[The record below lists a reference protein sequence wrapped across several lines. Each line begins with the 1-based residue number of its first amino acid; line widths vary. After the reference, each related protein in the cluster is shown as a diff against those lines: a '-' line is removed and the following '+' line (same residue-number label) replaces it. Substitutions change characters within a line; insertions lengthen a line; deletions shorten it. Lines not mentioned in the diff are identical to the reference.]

1 MNINL
6 RRLAM
11 WLVIVLLLLISFS
24 LFQTQRTRSR
34 DISFSQLLEENGQGH
49 MRNVVNQM
57 PEIHT
62 NLPEDQRPGSQDTS
76 LSQLLTE
83 VDQNKVGDVVIQ
95 TSRIHYVSSEG
106 QITTASQDIS
116 FSQLLTEVDQNHVRD
131 VVIQGP
137 EIHGTF
143 TNGSSFQTYAP
154 NDPTLVSRLYNGKV
168 SITAKPPGDN
178 VPWFVSL
185 LVSWLP
191 FIALIGV
198 WIFLSR
204 QMQGGAGKAMGFG
217 KSRAKMLTEA
227 HGRVTFEDVAGV
239 DEAKQDLQEI
249 VEFLRDPGKY
259 QRLGGR
265 IPRGVLLVGPP
276 GTGKTLIA
284 RAVAGEANV
293 PFFTINGSE
302 FVEMFVGVGAA
313 RVRDMFEQAKK
324 NAPCII
330 FIDEIDAVGRHR
342 GAGLGGGNDEREQT
356 LNQLL
361 VEMDGFEANEGII
374 LIAATNRPDVLDPA
388 LLRPGRFDR
397 QVIVPNPDVVGREQI
412 LKVHV
417 RKVPLAPDVE
427 LKTVARGTPGFSGAD
442 LMNLVNE
449 AALLAARRTKR
460 FVTMSEFEDA
470 KDKVMMGAERRSMV
484 MTEDEKMLTAY
495 HEGGHAI
502 VGLNVIAT
510 DPIHKATIIPRG
522 RALGMVM
529 QLPERDKLSMSLEQ
543 MTSRLAIMMG
553 GRVAEELVFGREK
566 VTSGAASD
574 IEQATR
580 LARMMVTR
588 WGLSEELGTVSYGEN
603 QDEVFL
609 GMSVSRTQNASEAT
623 VQKIDSEI
631 RRLVEEG
638 YNEATKILT
647 EQRADLEALAKGL
660 LEYETLSGDEIQD
673 LLKGKKPNRES
684 VLEPTTPRTSA
695 VPPAGKPRPRP
706 DPDAGLEPQPQ
717 A

>member
-1 MNINL
+1 MNANL
-6 RRLAM
+6 RNFAL
-11 WLVIVLLLLISFS
+11 WVIIVLLLLALFS
-24 LFQTQRTRSR
+24 LFQNPGQRTVSN
-34 DISFSQLLEENGQGH
+34 DITFSQLLA
-49 MRNVVNQM
+49 
-57 PEIHT
+57 
-62 NLPEDQRPGSQDTS
+62 D
-76 LSQLLTE
+76 
-83 VDQNKVGDVVIQ
+83 VDQG
-95 TSRIHYVSSEG
+95 R
-106 QITTASQDIS
+106 
-116 FSQLLTEVDQNHVRD
+116 VRD
-131 VVIQGP
+131 VVIQGHD
-137 EIHGTF
+137 ITGTY
-143 TNGSSFQTYAP
+143 NDGKPFQTYAP
-154 NDPTLVSRLYNGKV
+154 PDPSLVQRLYGKGV

-191 FIALIGV
+191 FLALIGV

-204 QMQGGAGKAMGFG
+204 QMQGAGGKALGFG
-217 KSRAKMLTEA
+217 KSRAKLLTEA

-239 DEAKQDLQEI
+239 DEAKADLEEI
-249 VEFLRDPGKY
+249 VEFLRDPQKF

-293 PFFTINGSE
+293 PFFTISGSD
-302 FVEMFVGVGAA
+302 FVEMFVGVGAS

-397 QVIVPNPDVVGREQI
+397 QVVVPNPDVVGREQI

-417 RKVPLAPDVE
+417 RKVPIAPDVN

-442 LMNLVNE
+442 LANLVNE
-449 AALLAARRTKR
+449 AALMAARRNKR
-460 FVTMSEFEDA
+460 MVTQHEFEDA
-470 KDKVMMGAERRSMV
+470 KDKVMMGSERRSLV
-484 MTEDEKMLTAY
+484 MTEEEKLLTAY

-502 VGLNVIAT
+502 VALHVPAT
-510 DPIHKATIIPRG
+510 DPVHKATIIPRG

-529 QLPERDKLSMSLEQ
+529 QLPERDKLSMSYEQ
-543 MTSRLAIMMG
+543 MTSRLAILMG
-553 GRVAEELVFGREK
+553 GRVAEELVFGHDK

-574 IEQATR
+574 IEQATK

-588 WGLSEELGTVSYGEN
+588 WGLSDQLGTVAYGEN
-603 QDEVFL
+603 QEEVFL
-609 GMSVSRTQNASEAT
+609 GYSVSRQQNISEET
-623 VQKIDSEI
+623 VKKIDAEIKRFVEDGYQMARKIVSE
-631 RRLVEEG
+631 RRAE
-638 YNEATKILT
+638 
-647 EQRADLEALAKGL
+647 LELLAKSL
-660 LEYETLSGDEIQD
+660 IEYETLTGDEIKD
-673 LLKGKKPNRES
+673 LLLGKKPMRES
-684 VLEPTTPRTSA
+684 ASEPAPRGSA
-695 VPPAGKPRPRP
+695 VPSAGKPRPRP
-706 DPDAGLEPQPQ
+706 EAGDVAPQPQ

>member
-1 MNINL
+1 MNANL
-6 RRLAM
+6 RNFAL
-11 WLVIVLLLLISFS
+11 WVIIVLLLLALFT
-24 LFQTQRTRSR
+24 LFQNPSQRAAST
-34 DISFSQLLEENGQGH
+34 DI
-49 MRNVVNQM
+49 
-57 PEIHT
+57 
-62 NLPEDQRPGSQDTS
+62 
-76 LSQLLTE
+76 
-83 VDQNKVGDVVIQ
+83 
-95 TSRIHYVSSEG
+95 
-106 QITTASQDIS
+106 A
-116 FSQLLTEVDQNHVRD
+116 FSQLLTEVEAGRVRD
-131 VVIQGP
+131 VQIQGP

-143 TNGSSFQTYAP
+143 TDGRNFQTYAP
-154 NDPTLVSRLYNGKV
+154 NDPTLIQRLYSKGV
-168 SITAKPPGDN
+168 QISARPQGDS

-204 QMQGGAGKAMGFG
+204 QMQGAGGKALGFG
-217 KSRAKMLTEA
+217 KSRAKLLTEA

-239 DEAKQDLQEI
+239 DEAKSDLQEI
-249 VEFLRDPGKY
+249 VEFLRDPGKF
-259 QRLGGR
+259 QRLGGK

-293 PFFTINGSE
+293 PFFTISGSD
-302 FVEMFVGVGAA
+302 FVEMFVGVGAS

-361 VEMDGFEANEGII
+361 VEMDGFETNEGII

-397 QVIVPNPDVVGREQI
+397 QVVVPNPDVVGREQI

-417 RKVPLAPDVE
+417 RKVPLAPDVN
-427 LKTVARGTPGFSGAD
+427 LKTIARGTPGFSGAD
-442 LMNLVNE
+442 LANLINE
-449 AALLAARRTKR
+449 AALMAARRNKR
-460 FVTMSEFEDA
+460 MVTQAEFEDA
-470 KDKVMMGAERRSMV
+470 KDKVMMGAERKSLV
-484 MTEDEKMLTAY
+484 MTEEEKMLTAY

-502 VGLNVIAT
+502 LALNVKAT
-510 DPIHKATIIPRG
+510 DPVHKATIIPRG

-529 QLPERDKLSMSLEQ
+529 QLPERDKLSMSYEQ

-553 GRVAEELVFGREK
+553 GRVAEEMIFGSDK
-566 VTSGAASD
+566 VTSGAQSD

-588 WGLSEELGTVSYGEN
+588 WGFSPELGAVSYGEN

-609 GMSVSRTQNASEAT
+609 GMSVARQQNVSEAT
-623 VQKIDSEI
+623 AQKIDAEV

-638 YNEATKILT
+638 HTEARRVLEAK
-647 EQRADLEALAKGL
+647 RADLEILAKGL
-660 LEYETLSGDEIQD
+660 LEYETLTGDEIVD
-673 LLKGKKPNRES
+673 LLAGKKPNRES
-684 VLEPTTPRTSA
+684 IIEPQAPRASA
-695 VPPAGKPRPRP
+695 VPPSGKGRPRP
-706 DPDAGLEPQPQ
+706 TGTGPMEPQPQ

>member
-1 MNINL
+1 MNANL
-6 RRLAM
+6 RNFAL
-11 WLVIVLLLLISFS
+11 WVIIVLLLLALFT
-24 LFQTQRTRSR
+24 LFQNPGQRASSQ
-34 DISFSQLLEENGQGH
+34 DIAFSQLL
-49 MRNVVNQM
+49 
-57 PEIHT
+57 
-62 NLPEDQRPGSQDTS
+62 S
-76 LSQLLTE
+76 E
-83 VDQNKVGDVVIQ
+83 VDRGN
-95 TSRIHYVSSEG
+95 
-106 QITTASQDIS
+106 
-116 FSQLLTEVDQNHVRD
+116 VRD

-137 EIHGTF
+137 DIHGTF

-154 NDPTLVSRLYNGKV
+154 NDPTLVKRLYDSKV
-168 SITAKPPGDN
+168 QITAKPPGDN

-249 VEFLRDPGKY
+249 VEFLRDPGKF

-293 PFFTINGSE
+293 PFFTISGSD
-302 FVEMFVGVGAA
+302 FVEMFVGVGAS

-361 VEMDGFEANEGII
+361 VEMDGFEANEGVI

-397 QVIVPNPDVVGREQI
+397 QVVVPNPDVGGREQI

-417 RKVPLAPDVE
+417 RKVPLAPDVN
-427 LKTVARGTPGFSGAD
+427 LKIIARGTPGFSGAD

-449 AALLAARRTKR
+449 AALTAARRNKR
-460 FVTMSEFEDA
+460 MVTQAEFEEA
-470 KDKVMMGAERRSMV
+470 KDKVLMGAERKSLV
-484 MTEDEKMLTAY
+484 MSEEEKMLTAY
-495 HEGGHAI
+495 HEAGHAI
-502 VGLNVIAT
+502 VGLNVPAGI
-510 DPIHKATIIPRG
+510 PVHKATIIPRG
-522 RALGMVM
+522 RAMGMVKF
-529 QLPERDKLSMSLEQ
+529 LPEGDRYSMKYKEF
-543 MTSRLAIMMG
+543 TSQLAVAMG
-553 GRVAEELVFGREK
+553 GRVAEEITFGK
-566 VTSGAASD
+566 DAITSGASGD
-574 IEQATR
+574 IQQATKM
-580 LARMMVTR
+580 AKAMVTQF
-588 WGLSEELGTVSYGEN
+588 GYSDELGTVAYGDN
-603 QDEVFL
+603 QEEVFL
-609 GMSVSRTQNASEAT
+609 GMSMGRHQNLSESTA
-623 VQKIDSEI
+623 QKIDAEV
-631 RRLVEEG
+631 RRLIDEG
-638 YNEATKILT
+638 YQTARRILT
-647 EQRADLEALAKGL
+647 EKKREFETLAQAL
-660 LEYETLSGDEIQD
+660 LEYETLTGEEIVD
-673 LLKGKKPNRES
+673 VINGKKPNRES
-684 VLEPTTPRTSA
+684 VLEPIGPRTSA
-695 VPPAGKPRPRP
+695 VPPAGKPRPRSDP
-706 DPDAGLEPQPQ
+706 DPGLEPQPQ

>member
-1 MNINL
+1 MNANL
-6 RRLAM
+6 RNFAL
-11 WLVIVLLLLISFS
+11 WVIIVLLLLALFT
-24 LFQTQRTRSR
+24 LFQNPGQRT
-34 DISFSQLLEENGQGH
+34 
-49 MRNVVNQM
+49 
-57 PEIHT
+57 
-62 NLPEDQRPGSQDTS
+62 
-76 LSQLLTE
+76 
-83 VDQNKVGDVVIQ
+83 
-95 TSRIHYVSSEG
+95 
-106 QITTASQDIS
+106 TAQDIS
-116 FSQLLTEVDQNHVRD
+116 FSQLLSEVDQGRVRD

-143 TNGSSFQTYAP
+143 ANGTSFQTYAP
-154 NDPTLVSRLYNGKV
+154 NDPGLVQKLYSKGV
-168 SITAKPPGDN
+168 SITARPPSDN

-204 QMQGGAGKAMGFG
+204 QMQGAGGKALGFG
-217 KSRAKMLTEA
+217 KSRAKLLAEA

-249 VEFLRDPGKY
+249 VEFLRDPGKF

-293 PFFTINGSE
+293 PFFTISGSD
-302 FVEMFVGVGAA
+302 FVEMFVGVGAS

-388 LLRPGRFDR
+388 LLRPAVSTARSWCRIRTWSAARSIF
-397 QVIVPNPDVVGREQI
+397 
-412 LKVHV
+412 KVHV
-417 RKVPLAPDVE
+417 RKVPLAPDVN
-427 LKTVARGTPGFSGAD
+427 LKTIARGTPGFSGAD

-449 AALLAARRTKR
+449 AALMAARRNKR
-460 FVTMSEFEDA
+460 MVMQAEFEDA
-470 KDKVMMGAERRSMV
+470 KDKVMMGAERKSLV
-484 MTEDEKMLTAY
+484 MTEEEKLLTAY

-502 VGLNVIAT
+502 VALNVKAT
-510 DPIHKATIIPRG
+510 DPVHKATIIPRG

-529 QLPERDKLSMSLEQ
+529 QLPERDKLSMSREQ

-553 GRVAEELVFGREK
+553 GRVAEEMVFGREK
-566 VTSGAASD
+566 VTSGAAIRHRAGDQACAPDGHALGPVRQARHGRLRREPGRSVPRLPGVAPAEHLGSD
-574 IEQATR
+574 
-580 LARMMVTR
+580 
-588 WGLSEELGTVSYGEN
+588 
-603 QDEVFL
+603 
-609 GMSVSRTQNASEAT
+609 
-623 VQKIDSEI
+623 
-631 RRLVEEG
+631 
-638 YNEATKILT
+638 
-647 EQRADLEALAKGL
+647 
-660 LEYETLSGDEIQD
+660 
-673 LLKGKKPNRES
+673 
-684 VLEPTTPRTSA
+684 
-695 VPPAGKPRPRP
+695 RP
-706 DPDAGLEPQPQ
+706 DDRRRGPQ
-717 A
+717 AWSRPAMPKRRRSSRKSAPISKCWRRACSNSRR

>member
-1 MNINL
+1 MNANL
-6 RRLAM
+6 RNFAL
-11 WLVIVLLLLISFS
+11 WVIIVLLLLALFT
-24 LFQTQRTRSR
+24 LFQNPGQRAS
-34 DISFSQLLEENGQGH
+34 
-49 MRNVVNQM
+49 
-57 PEIHT
+57 
-62 NLPEDQRPGSQDTS
+62 
-76 LSQLLTE
+76 
-83 VDQNKVGDVVIQ
+83 
-95 TSRIHYVSSEG
+95 
-106 QITTASQDIS
+106 SQDIS
-116 FSQLLTEVDQNHVRD
+116 FSQLLSEVDQGHVRD

-143 TNGSSFQTYAP
+143 TNGSSFQTYSP
-154 NDPTLVSRLYNGKV
+154 NDPSLVSRLYNGKV
-168 SITAKPPGDN
+168 QITAKPPGDN

-249 VEFLRDPGKY
+249 VEFLRDPGKF

-293 PFFTINGSE
+293 PFFTISGSD
-302 FVEMFVGVGAA
+302 FVEMFVGVGAS

-361 VEMDGFEANEGII
+361 VEMDGFEANEGVI

-397 QVIVPNPDVVGREQI
+397 QVVVPNPDVVGREQI

-417 RKVPLAPDVE
+417 RKVPLAPDIN
-427 LKTVARGTPGFSGAD
+427 LKTIARGTPGFSGAD

-449 AALLAARRTKR
+449 AALTAARRNKR
-460 FVTMSEFEDA
+460 MVTQAEFEEA
-470 KDKVMMGAERRSMV
+470 KDKVMMGAERKSLV
-484 MTEDEKMLTAY
+484 MTEEEKLLTAY

-502 VGLNVIAT
+502 VGLNVVAT

-553 GRVAEELVFGREK
+553 GRVAEELIFGREK

-638 YNEATKILT
+638 YNEATRILT
-647 EQRADLEALAKGL
+647 EKRPDLETLAKGL
-660 LEYETLSGDEIQD
+660 LEYETLTGEEIQD

-684 VLEPTTPRTSA
+684 VPERAIPRTSA
-695 VPPAGKPRPRP
+695 VPPPAGKPSLRPRP
-706 DPDAGLEPQPQ
+706 KTGCLEPIALLKRIGKRPGLPP
-717 A
+717 

>member
-1 MNINL
+1 MNTNL
-6 RRLAM
+6 RNFAL
-11 WLVIVLLLLISFS
+11 WVIIVLLLLALFT
-24 LFQTQRTRSR
+24 LFQSPSQRQST
-34 DISFSQLLEENGQGH
+34 
-49 MRNVVNQM
+49 
-57 PEIHT
+57 
-62 NLPEDQRPGSQDTS
+62 
-76 LSQLLTE
+76 
-83 VDQNKVGDVVIQ
+83 
-95 TSRIHYVSSEG
+95 
-106 QITTASQDIS
+106 QDIS
-116 FSQLLTEVDQNHVRD
+116 FSQLLTEVDQGRVRD
-131 VVIQGP
+131 VLIQGP

-143 TNGSSFQTYAP
+143 TDGRPFSTYAP
-154 NDPTLVSRLYNGKV
+154 NDPSLVQRLYGKGV
-168 SITAKPPGDN
+168 QITARSPQEQ

-217 KSRAKMLTEA
+217 KSRAKLLTEA

-249 VEFLRDPGKY
+249 VEFLRDPSKF

-293 PFFTINGSE
+293 PFFTISGSD
-302 FVEMFVGVGAA
+302 FVEMFVGVGAS

-417 RKVPLAPDVE
+417 RKVPLAPDVN
-427 LKTVARGTPGFSGAD
+427 LKTIARGTPGFSGAD

-449 AALLAARRTKR
+449 AALMAARRNKR
-460 FVTMSEFEDA
+460 MVTQHEFEDA
-470 KDKVMMGAERRSMV
+470 KDKVMMGAERKSLV
-484 MTEDEKMLTAY
+484 MTEEEKLLTAY

-502 VGLNVIAT
+502 VAFNVKAT
-510 DPIHKATIIPRG
+510 DPVHKATIIPRG

-529 QLPERDKLSMSLEQ
+529 QLPERDKLSMSFEQ

-553 GRVAEELVFGREK
+553 GRVAEEMIFGHDK
-566 VTSGAASD
+566 VTSGAQSD

-588 WGLSEELGTVSYGEN
+588 WGFSPELGTVAYGEN

-609 GMSVSRTQNASEAT
+609 GMSVARQQNVSENTA
-623 VQKIDSEI
+623 QKIDSEV
-631 RRLVEEG
+631 RRLVEAG
-638 YNEATKILT
+638 LSEARHILT
-647 EQRADLEALAKGL
+647 EKRADLEALAKGL
-660 LEYETLSGDEIQD
+660 LEYETLSGDEIKD
-673 LLKGKKPNRES
+673 LLAGKPPVREGVS
-684 VLEPTTPRTSA
+684 EPTAPRASA
-695 VPPAGKPRPRP
+695 VPSAGKSRPRP
-706 DPDAGLEPQPQ
+706 DAGGMEPQPQ

>member
-1 MNINL
+1 MNANL
-6 RRLAM
+6 RNFAL
-11 WLVIVLLLLISFS
+11 WVIIVLLLLALFT
-24 LFQTQRTRSR
+24 LFQNPGQRASTQ
-34 DISFSQLLEENGQGH
+34 DIPFSQLL
-49 MRNVVNQM
+49 
-57 PEIHT
+57 
-62 NLPEDQRPGSQDTS
+62 S
-76 LSQLLTE
+76 
-83 VDQNKVGDVVIQ
+83 
-95 TSRIHYVSSEG
+95 
-106 QITTASQDIS
+106 
-116 FSQLLTEVDQNHVRD
+116 EVDQNHVRD
-131 VVIQGP
+131 VVIQGH

-154 NDPTLVSRLYNGKV
+154 NDPTLIKRLYDSKV

-249 VEFLRDPGKY
+249 VEFLRDPGKF

-293 PFFTINGSE
+293 PFFTISGSD
-302 FVEMFVGVGAA
+302 FVEMFVGVGAS

-361 VEMDGFEANEGII
+361 VEMDGFEANEGVI

-397 QVIVPNPDVVGREQI
+397 QVVVPNPDVGGREQI

-417 RKVPLAPDVE
+417 RKVPLAPDVN
-427 LKTVARGTPGFSGAD
+427 LKIIARGTPGFSGAD

-449 AALLAARRTKR
+449 AALTAARRNKR
-460 FVTMSEFEDA
+460 MVTQAEFEEA
-470 KDKVMMGAERRSMV
+470 KDKVMMGAERKSLV
-484 MTEDEKMLTAY
+484 MSEEEKMLTAY
-495 HEGGHAI
+495 HEAGHAI
-502 VGLNVIAT
+502 VGLNVPAGI
-510 DPIHKATIIPRG
+510 PVHKATIIPRG
-522 RALGMVM
+522 RAMGMVKF
-529 QLPERDKLSMSLEQ
+529 LPEGDRYSMKYKEF
-543 MTSRLAIMMG
+543 TSQLAVAMG
-553 GRVAEELVFGREK
+553 GRVAEEITFGK
-566 VTSGAASD
+566 DNITSGASSD
-574 IEQATR
+574 IQQATKM
-580 LARMMVTR
+580 AKAMVTQL
-588 WGLSEELGTVSYGEN
+588 GYSDELGTVAYGDN
-603 QDEVFL
+603 QEEVFL
-609 GMSVSRTQNASEAT
+609 GMSMGRQQNISEAT
-623 VQKIDSEI
+623 AQKIDAEV
-631 RRLVEEG
+631 RRLVDEG
-638 YNEATKILT
+638 YQAARKILT
-647 EQRADLEALAKGL
+647 EKKKDFETLAQAL
-660 LEYETLSGDEIQD
+660 LEYETLTGEEITD
-673 LLKGKKPNRES
+673 VINGKKPNRES
-684 VLEPTTPRTSA
+684 VLEPTGPRTSA
-695 VPPAGKPRPRP
+695 VPPAGKSRPRP
-706 DPDAGLEPQPQ
+706 DPDPGLEPQPQ